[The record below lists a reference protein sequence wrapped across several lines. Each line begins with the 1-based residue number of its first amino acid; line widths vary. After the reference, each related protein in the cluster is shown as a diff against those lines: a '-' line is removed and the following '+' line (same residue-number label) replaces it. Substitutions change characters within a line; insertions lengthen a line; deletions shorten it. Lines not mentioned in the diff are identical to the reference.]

1 MINEKYQH
9 LVFAFFM
16 ALLMSCIMSLVISVF
31 NVGFVENILNIW
43 IKAWSFSFLVAFPA
57 VLLVSPTVKKLVNLV
72 VEK

>member
-1 MINEKYQH
+1 
-9 LVFAFFM
+9 
-16 ALLMSCIMSLVISVF
+16 MSLVISVF

-43 IKAWSFSFLVAFPA
+43 IKAWSFSFLVAFPV